1 MNITNQS
8 TPWFAY
14 SILVL
19 AMLLWGSSFIALK
32 IAFSY
37 YSMWLVVF
45 ARMLIATLC
54 FLACFRRISFRHY
67 QQGDLKLLIMMVLC
81 EPCLYFIF
89 ESLALEYTSAAQA
102 GAVTALYPALVTI
115 GAWFALKEK
124 PSKQLL
130 TGLVIAF
137 VGALWLTFLSEA
149 NEHAANP
156 LLGNSLELIAMILAA
171 LYTIVLKK
179 LVFRYSAITLTAV
192 QSIAGTLFFLPFA
205 LRNEL
210 PTQIELEPTLA
221 IIYLGSIVTCGAYGL
236 YNYGVSQL
244 SANKAST
251 FVNLIPVFTVILAA
265 LILDEWLTSE
275 QLMAV
280 TLILTGVII
289 GQQKWQLKVRRNSEA
304 DLT

>member
-1 MNITNQS
+1 MNTTSQS
-8 TPWFAY
+8 TPWFVY

-32 IAFSY
+32 IAFSH
-37 YSMWLVVF
+37 YSMWLVIF

-54 FLACFRRISFRHY
+54 FLACFRRISFRQY
-67 QQGDLKLLIMMVLC
+67 QPGDLKLFLMMVLC

-89 ESLALEYTSAAQA
+89 ESLALEHTSAAQA

-115 GAWFALKEK
+115 GAWLVLKEK
-124 PSKQLL
+124 PSKLLL

-137 VGALWLTFLSEA
+137 IGALWLTFLSEKS
-149 NEHAANP
+149 EHAPNP
-156 LLGNSLELIAMILAA
+156 LLGNFLELIAMILAA
-171 LYTIVLKK
+171 FYTIVLKK
-179 LVFRYSAITLTAV
+179 LAFRYNAITLTAV
-192 QSIAGTLFFLPFA
+192 QSVAGTLFFLPFA
-205 LRNEL
+205 LNSDL

-221 IIYLGSIVTCGAYGL
+221 IIYLGSVVTCGAYGL

-244 SANKAST
+244 SANSTST

-265 LILDEWLTSE
+265 IILDEWLTTT
-275 QLMAV
+275 QLIAV

-289 GQQKWQLKVRRNSEA
+289 GQQKWQLKAQRKPEA